1 MFQSLRQNSQIYIFH
16 KGNQPF
22 LEVGTVTNI
31 PVTKPKYA
39 IPQSFTQGQE
49 MIVDLAVK
57 VNNQIVNYN
66 GLPAML
72 DIADSYSNGEAIV
85 ISDNREAMNAEI
97 LAYKQK
103 SIDAINSIEQ
113 HKQIVPGCEEIL
125 NSLNPEYAEKKQQQN
140 EISVLKTQMSEVS
153 QNLAALT
160 EMMKSLTGKE
170 NKNEQD
176 VGNSRKGR

>member
-1 MFQSLRQNSQIYIFH
+1 
-16 KGNQPF
+16 
-22 LEVGTVTNI
+22 
-31 PVTKPKYA
+31 
-39 IPQSFTQGQE
+39 
-49 MIVDLAVK
+49 MIVDLSVK

-113 HKQIVPGCEEIL
+113 HKQIVTGCEEIL

-153 QNLAALT
+153 
-160 EMMKSLTGKE
+160 
-170 NKNEQD
+170 
-176 VGNSRKGR
+176 